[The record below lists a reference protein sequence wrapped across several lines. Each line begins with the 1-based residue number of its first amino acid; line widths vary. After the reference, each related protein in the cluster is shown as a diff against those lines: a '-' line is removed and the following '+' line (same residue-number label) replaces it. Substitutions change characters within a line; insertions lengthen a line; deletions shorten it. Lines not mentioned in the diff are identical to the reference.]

1 MHGMSASLQSALT
14 TPIKPAIAFLSIAA
28 PAYNEEDGIATLLDG
43 WLDHLRRCRQIERFE
58 IVVCNDGSRDA
69 TGALLDAKARQTPE
83 VRAVHL
89 ERNRGAAVALATA
102 IGHTRGDWVLL
113 IDSDGQFP
121 IANLETL
128 VSALESNNGMA
139 AIGVRTAKRD
149 GLFARF
155 GSWASGAICN
165 WFHGSSYRDFNS
177 ALKLVHGPLLRSL
190 HLEAKGLNYSTE
202 ITSKLL
208 ERGVRPIEAEIVH
221 LPRERG
227 KSSLKALRGA
237 FDRLLF
243 VGYIGFRQLLFRLR
257 ILERLPLCS

>member
-1 MHGMSASLQSALT
+1 MTASLQSAVAE
-14 TPIKPAIAFLSIAA
+14 PVKPTIGFLSIAA
-28 PAYNEEDGIATLLDG
+28 PAYNEEDGIAALLDG
-43 WLDHLRRCRQIERFE
+43 WLDHLRRCQQIERFE
-58 IVVCNDGSRDA
+58 IVVCNDGSRDG
-69 TGALLDAKARQTPE
+69 TGALLDAKARETPE
-83 VRAVHL
+83 MRVIHL

-102 IGHTRGDWVLL
+102 IGQTRGEWVLL

-128 VSALESNNGMA
+128 ISAVAASNALA
-139 AIGVRTAKRD
+139 AIGVRTVKRD
-149 GLFARF
+149 AVFARF

-190 HLEAKGLNYSTE
+190 HLEARGLNYSTE

-208 ERGVRPIEAEIVH
+208 ERDVHPIEAEIVH
-221 LPRERG
+221 VRRARG
-227 KSSLKALRGA
+227 RSSLKALRGA

-243 VGYIGFRQLLFRLR
+243 VGYIGLRQLLLRLR
-257 ILERLPLCS
+257 ILERWQPCS